1 MALLVLL
8 WPCTAIIGC
17 SSPGCALL
25 ASAVGTLRSAAG
37 TPCSAAGT
45 PRSVITLSAEPP
57 SLRPFLDR
65 LLACSSEEDR
75 KASMVTE
82 VNQWWTSGPDVAQA
96 NADELTRLMSA
107 RGTRIQTSA
116 IAAYERGEDTS
127 EASSVLQTLV
137 DMTFHVKIIVRDL
150 KKAAA
155 AGDI

>member
-1 MALLVLL
+1 
-8 WPCTAIIGC
+8 
-17 SSPGCALL
+17 
-25 ASAVGTLRSAAG
+25 
-37 TPCSAAGT
+37 
-45 PRSVITLSAEPP
+45 
-57 SLRPFLDR
+57 
-65 LLACSSEEDR
+65 
-75 KASMVTE
+75 MVTE
-82 VNQWWTSGPDVAQA
+82 VNKWWTSGPDVAQA

-107 RGTRIQTSA
+107 RGTRIQTNA